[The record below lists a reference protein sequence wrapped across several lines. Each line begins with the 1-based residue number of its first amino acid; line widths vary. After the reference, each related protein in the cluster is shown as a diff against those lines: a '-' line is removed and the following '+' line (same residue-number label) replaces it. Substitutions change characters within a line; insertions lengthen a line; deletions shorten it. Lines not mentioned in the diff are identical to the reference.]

1 MVRFFLF
8 SCCPGNARFWSVLCV
23 PGGFSKALKVD
34 LKWVAEKEGREPLW
48 EETQSK
54 QLDGESMHSAS
65 AKFVLAEMAVQKV
78 LCL

>member
-1 MVRFFLF
+1 M
-8 SCCPGNARFWSVLCV
+8 
-23 PGGFSKALKVD
+23 D

-65 AKFVLAEMAVQKV
+65 AKIVLAEIAAQKV

>member
-1 MVRFFLF
+1 MKMVRFFLF
-8 SCCPGNARFWSVLCV
+8 SCYPENARFCSVFCV
-23 PGGFSKALKVD
+23 PGALKVD

-65 AKFVLAEMAVQKV
+65 AKIVLAEIAAQKV

>member
-1 MVRFFLF
+1 MC
-8 SCCPGNARFWSVLCV
+8 SWSLES
-23 PGGFSKALKVD
+23 GFE
-34 LKWVAEKEGREPLW
+34 WVAEKEVRERLW

-65 AKFVLAEMAVQKV
+65 AKIVLAEIAAQKV